1 MALPS
6 TFPWR
11 WCGLAAV
18 AALAACAG
26 MGTAP
31 PQLAPATGAT
41 LASCAD
47 LAARVSIPNTTL
59 TSASL
64 VAAGGLTATGIA
76 TPIPEH
82 CLLRGQMNRRTS
94 PVDGKAY
101 AIGFEM
107 RLPTQWNGRFF
118 YQANGGIDGVV
129 VPATGVL
136 GGGAP
141 TTNGLSLGFAT
152 MSSDAGHPI
161 AYGPFFGL
169 DPQAR
174 LDYGYQAVGSLTP
187 TAKEL
192 IRLAYGK
199 GPDRSYFAGCS
210 NGGRHAMVAAS
221 RFADQ
226 YDGILAGNPGF
237 NLPKAALSQLW
248 GVQQYASI
256 SSLGTSGLPEVS
268 SAFTPAE
275 FKFVGE
281 RILARCDAL
290 DGAADG
296 MVGDT
301 RACQAAF
308 SVAADV
314 PLCTGARNGSCLTAG
329 QKTVLANIFAGARNS
344 AGQALYSKFWF
355 DPGIAGA
362 NYAFWEYTAATSLDP
377 GAVAFIFR
385 TPPSS
390 TASFFATTG
399 LKYGMGFNMD
409 KDAST
414 IFASS
419 GVYGTSAMDFMAPP
433 NATDLSAL
441 KKRGGKMMVF
451 HGVSDAVFSPADTA
465 AWYEGVAAANGGDA
479 GNFARLFLVPG
490 MNHCSGGPAA
500 DQFNMVSALVDWVEK
515 GVAPD
520 SVVAK
525 ARGAGS
531 NVVNTELPA
540 SWSAGRTRPLCP
552 YPKLA
557 VYSGSGDVKLASSF
571 TCQVP

>member
-1 MALPS
+1 MALLASIP
-6 TFPWR
+6 R
-11 WCGLAAV
+11 LHLGLQGLLAA
-18 AALAACAG
+18 AALSACA
-26 MGTAP
+26 TAGKP
-31 PQLAPATGAT
+31 PQLAPAVGAA

-47 LAARVSIPNTTL
+47 IGQRMSIPNTTL

-118 YQANGGIDGVV
+118 YQANGGLDGVV
-129 VPATGVL
+129 VPATGQL

-141 TTNGLSLGFAT
+141 TSNGLSMGFAT
-152 MSSDAGHPI
+152 MSSDAGHPA

-210 NGGRHAMVAAS
+210 NGGRHAMVAAA
-221 RFADQ
+221 RYADQ

-237 NLPKAALSQLW
+237 NLPKAAVSQLW

-256 SSLGTSGLPEVS
+256 STLGTSGLPEIS
-268 SAFTPAE
+268 TAFTPAE

-290 DGAADG
+290 DGASDG
-296 MVGDT
+296 MVGDSK
-301 RACQAAF
+301 ACQSAF

-314 PLCTGARNGSCLTAG
+314 PQCTGARNGSCLTAG
-329 QKTVLANIFAGARNS
+329 QKTVLAKIFDGPRNS

-355 DPGIAGA
+355 DPGLAGS
-362 NYAFWEYTAATSLDP
+362 NYAFWEYTAAANLDP
-377 GAVAFIFR
+377 GAVAFIFS

-399 LKYGMGFNMD
+399 LKYGLNFSMD
-409 KDAST
+409 KDAPG
-414 IFASS
+414 IFATS
-419 GVYGTSAMDFMAPP
+419 GNYAASAMEFMAPP
-433 NATDLSAL
+433 NPTNLSAL
-441 KKRGGKMMVF
+441 KQRGGKMMVF

-465 AWYEGVAAANGGDA
+465 SWYEGLAAANGGDA

-500 DQFNMVSALVDWVEK
+500 DQFNMVSALVSWVE
-515 GVAPD
+515 GGTAPD
-520 SVVAK
+520 SVLAK
-525 ARGAGS
+525 VRGAGS

-540 SWSAGRTRPLCP
+540 GWSAGRTRPLCP
-552 YPKLA
+552 YPKVA
-557 VYSGSGDVKLASSF
+557 KYRGTGDIESAASFS
-571 TCQVP
+571 CQ